1 MENSET
7 IRTSCTVN
15 NADCECFD
23 LLTPKQREVLE
34 ASMVTV
40 EYEKGEVIAKQGSF
54 ATHVIFL
61 CEGLLKVYYES
72 KKEKLILKIVGPGS
86 LVGLTSMTDESHVFN
101 YTASAYVDSVAKLV
115 PNNIFMQMVRE
126 NGQFASKIIGI
137 LSENTNQING
147 RFFCL
152 THRQSFGKLA
162 DLLLCLAGFIF
173 KTRSFD
179 LLLTRKELAELAGM
193 STESVI
199 RILKKFQDDKLI
211 EIEGKRFTIVDQEG
225 LQKICDH
232 G

>member
-1 MENSET
+1 MADNNT
-7 IRTSCTVN
+7 LRTSCTVD
-15 NADCECFD
+15 NAHCECFD
-23 LLTPKQREVLE
+23 LLTKDQRTIIED
-34 ASMVTV
+34 SMVTV

-54 ATHVIFL
+54 ASHIVFL

-86 LVGLTSMTDESHVFN
+86 LVGLTSLSAEKQVFN

-115 PNNIFMQMVRE
+115 PINVFTEMIE
-126 NGQFASKIIGI
+126 KNGTFASRIISI

-162 DLLLCLAGFIF
+162 DILLCLAGNIF
-173 KTRSFD
+173 KTQEFE

-199 RILKKFQDDKLI
+199 RILKKFQDDGLI
-211 EIEGKRFTIVDQEG
+211 EIKGKTFLLKDPGE